1 MVKQDTSAKVK
12 KNYLPKCPTGIQGL
26 DKITDGGI
34 PLGRPT
40 LVCGAAGC
48 GKTLMGIEFL
58 VRGATE
64 YAEPGAFI
72 CFEETPEEIVQNV
85 TSLGWDLEQ
94 LIQEKKLAIEHIYI
108 EPQVIQE
115 AGNYDL
121 EALFIRIGM
130 LVDSVGAKRIVL
142 DTIEVLF
149 VGLSNAAIVRA
160 ELRRLFRW
168 LKQKGLTAIIT
179 GERGDNTLTRQG
191 LEEYVSDCVIR
202 LDQRTNEELAI
213 RRLQIIK
220 YRGSQH
226 GSNEY
231 PFLITDDGISVLPIT
246 SVGLDHVV
254 STEHISSGI
263 PRLDAMLSGNGYFRG
278 SSILLTGTA
287 GTGKTTI
294 ACHFAAETCRQGE
307 RCLYLAS
314 EEAPQQIIRNMR
326 SVGLDLEPYLQQ
338 GLLNFQAVR
347 PTEYGLETHLVNLH
361 HLIQKFNPS
370 TVVIDPIS
378 NLTSSG
384 NLNQTKMFFIRL
396 VDFLKSQQ
404 ITVLLNNLTP
414 GGGPFEQTEMGISS
428 LMDTWI
434 EVRMLESNGERS
446 RLLYVLKSRGME
458 HSNQVREFLLT
469 KQGIQLLDV
478 YLGQGT
484 VLTGSARI
492 IQEAQEK
499 LAASQRQLLLEQ
511 KKRELERKR
520 MVVCSQISTLEAEL
534 AAEQEE
540 LRILTEQEALN
551 QSNLKEYSQILAQLR
566 KAD

>member
-1 MVKQDTSAKVK
+1 MVKQHTTTISNK
-12 KNYLPKCPTGIQGL
+12 KLLPKSPTGIQGL
-26 DKITDGGI
+26 DEITDGGL

-48 GKTLMGIEFL
+48 GKTLMGMEFL

-64 YAEPGAFI
+64 FAEPGVFI
-72 CFEETPEEIVQNV
+72 CFEENPEELIQNV
-85 TSLGWDLEQ
+85 SSFGWDLEQ
-94 LIQEKKLAIEHIYI
+94 LMLDNKLAIDHIHI
-108 EPQVIQE
+108 DPQEIQE

-121 EALFIRIGM
+121 EGLFIRIGL
-130 LVDSVGAKRIVL
+130 LVDLVGAKRIVL

-202 LDQRTNEELAI
+202 LDQRTYEELAT

-220 YRGSQH
+220 YRGSRH

-231 PFLITDDGISVLPIT
+231 PFLITDNGISVLPIT
-246 SVGLDHVV
+246 SVGLNHQV
-254 STEHISSGI
+254 STERISSGI
-263 PRLDAMLSGNGYFRG
+263 PRLDVMLGGNGYFRG
-278 SSILLTGTA
+278 SSILVTGTA
-287 GTGKTTI
+287 GTGKSTL

-326 SVGLDLEPYLQQ
+326 SIGLDLEPYIQQ

-347 PTEYGLETHLVNLH
+347 PTEHGLEMHLVNLH
-361 HLIQKFNPS
+361 HLIQKFQPS
-370 TVVIDPIS
+370 TVVIDPMS
-378 NLTSSG
+378 NLTLSG
-384 NLNQTKMFFIRL
+384 TINQTKIFFIRL

-404 ITVLLNNLTP
+404 ITVLLTNLTP
-414 GGGPFEQTEMGISS
+414 GSGPFEQTEMGVSS

-434 EVRMLESNGERS
+434 ELRTAESNGERN
-446 RLLYVLKSRGME
+446 RLLYILKSRGME
-458 HSNQVREFLLT
+458 HSNQVREFVLT
-469 KQGIQLLDV
+469 KQRIQLLDV
-478 YLGQGT
+478 YLGQGK

-499 LAASQRQLLLEQ
+499 VAASQRQLLLDQ
-511 KKRELERKR
+511 KKRELERKQ
-520 MVVCSQISTLEAEL
+520 MVVGSQISALQAEL

-540 LRILTEQEALN
+540 LRILTEQETFN
-551 QSNLKEYSQILAQLR
+551 QSILTQDRQVLAQLR